1 MTIDEFFEKFQYAT
15 GEFPF
20 EERKW
25 EIPPSKERKPYL
37 FAQFHQLPTGVQEGT
52 TDPPYYTPIK
62 AVARLTFPAE
72 GESCFIL
79 SNLEWGKKL
88 GLSPEDTLNI
98 LYAQEGVLDT
108 HQRQVI
114 RDVLDRMIIDS
125 YEGAY
130 EHVPCWR
137 LGIWSS
143 GSSSEPNRVMTLSQ
157 FYRKFEELA
166 KKVRWERVPWPSSFA
181 QGDCWQLLTR
191 KQEGKYFLDDP
202 ITLVAREVLS
212 WDEQDDLE
220 FSSLLTWARCLG
232 LEYGYAQNLVD
243 AVRGMLSVE
252 SAKKI
257 RQKLD
262 QIIERSAP

>member
-1 MTIDEFFEKFQYAT
+1 MPTDEFFGKFLYAT
-15 GEFPF
+15 GEFSF

-52 TDPPYYTPIK
+52 TDPPYYTPIR

-79 SNLEWGKKL
+79 SDKEWGKKL
-88 GLSPEDTLNI
+88 GLSEEDTLD
-98 LYAQEGVLDT
+98 LVCAQEGVLDT
-108 HQRQVI
+108 FRRQVI
-114 RDVLDRMIIDS
+114 RDALDGMIVNS
-125 YEGAY
+125 YGGAY

-137 LGIWSS
+137 PGIRQLGCSP
-143 GSSSEPNRVMTLSQ
+143 EPNRVITLSQ
-157 FYRKFEELA
+157 FYRKFEEVA
-166 KKVRWERVPWPSSFA
+166 KKVKWELVPWPSPFA

-191 KQEGKYFLDDP
+191 KQEGKHFLDDP
-202 ITLVAREVLS
+202 ITLVVREVLG

-220 FSSLLTWARCLG
+220 FSTIFTWARCLG
-232 LEYGYAQNLVD
+232 LPYEYAFSLVD
-243 AVRGMLSVE
+243 AVRGMLSVPP
-252 SAKKI
+252 AKKI

-262 QIIERSAP
+262 QIIERSQQ